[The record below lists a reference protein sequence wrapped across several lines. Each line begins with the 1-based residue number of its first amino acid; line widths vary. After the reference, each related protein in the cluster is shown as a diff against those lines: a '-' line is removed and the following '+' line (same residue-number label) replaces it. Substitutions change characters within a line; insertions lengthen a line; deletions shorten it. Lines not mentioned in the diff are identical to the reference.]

1 MLSLVSEKF
10 PTRLNSTFCEFVT
23 DGLFTDETL
32 VSSDQTEVQAHKVVL
47 SAWSPVLRKMF
58 LNNTQG
64 HTMLYLRGV
73 PEKLLQYILRFMYF
87 GEVTIDKG
95 DVHGFF
101 EFAED
106 LEVEDLVEKEKRIT
120 EKLFMKIS
128 L

>member
-23 DGLFTDETL
+23 DGLFTDVTL
-32 VSSDQTEVQAHKVVL
+32 VSSDQMEVQAHKVVL

-73 PEKLLQYILRFMYF
+73 PGKLLQSILRFMYF
-87 GEVTIDKG
+87 GEVTIEKDE
-95 DVHGFF
+95 VHGFI
-101 EFAED
+101 EFVND
-106 LEVEDLVEKEKRIT
+106 LEVEDLVEKDKRT
-120 EKLFMKIS
+120 S
-128 L
+128 WG